1 MFISK
6 ADLKKKQTKKAK
18 KEKQQH
24 KTIPKHTVFI
34 SELDLCIELIVYF
47 LNYCLDSNFCQVLE
61 Y

>member
-34 SELDLCIELIVYF
+34 SELDLCIELI
-47 LNYCLDSNFCQVLE
+47 L
-61 Y
+61 